1 MKSDTVAI
9 YKSEIV
15 ITYSLLYLLAEISN
29 EAKDKPKTY
38 IFISISCFFYYSI
51 LKLDRQLFLGAPA
64 KVNGWRKKG
73 HRCFLRSLLKV
84 GLYQSWLMKKA

>member
-15 ITYSLLYLLAEISN
+15 ITYSLLYLLAKISN

-38 IFISISCFFYYSI
+38 IFISISSFFYHPI

-64 KVNGWRKKG
+64 KVNGEGRKDTDA
-73 HRCFLRSLLKV
+73 F
-84 GLYQSWLMKKA
+84 

>member
-15 ITYSLLYLLAEISN
+15 ITYSLLYLLAKISN

-38 IFISISCFFYYSI
+38 IFISISCFFYYPI
-51 LKLDRQLFLGAPA
+51 LKLDR
-64 KVNGWRKKG
+64 
-73 HRCFLRSLLKV
+73 
-84 GLYQSWLMKKA
+84 